1 MPSLEKACREKGLR
15 MTGPRR
21 AIVQVLEQATDHP
34 DVVELHRRAMEL
46 DKAVSLA
53 TVYRTVKLLQDKGI
67 VERHAF
73 GDGRSRYETAAH
85 EHHDHLIDVESGKV
99 IEFQSDAIEKLQE
112 EIARAHGY
120 DIVSHRLEI
129 YVVPRRKARKARA
142 GE

>member
-1 MPSLEKACREKGLR
+1 

-21 AIVQVLEQATDHP
+21 AIVRALDNATDHP
-34 DVVELHRRAMEL
+34 DVVELHRRSMEF

-85 EHHDHLIDVESGKV
+85 DHHDHLIDVETGKV

-112 EIARAHGY
+112 QIARAHGY

-129 YVVPRRKARKARA
+129 YVTPRRKPRKPRS